1 MARPARVRM
10 RSRNPWVFAR
20 RRLFG
25 WNVRL
30 LTEELPTQGPRHLD
44 RWAGESSGMLAPPEG
59 SDHLRYGRRP
69 TTVKP
74 GPPARRTL
82 ASRRHAEG
90 RPHITGGLWRTA
102 CCRYAA
108 AVSVRATG
116 SSPAVRKGSARLSCP
131 SVRFCFGRAS
141 SQSAMSVHMIHS
153 LWTPMWTKAR
163 ERSDFSLPQQL
174 VHGEHSG
181 VLVQGLAGIAD
192 V

>member
-10 RSRNPWVFAR
+10 RSRNPWGFAR

-141 SQSAMSVHMIHS
+141 SQSAMVRSHDPQSVDAHVDDDS
-153 LWTPMWTKAR
+153 ATVG
-163 ERSDFSLPQQL
+163 FSLPQQL

-181 VLVQGLAGIAD
+181 VLVLGLAGIAD

>member
-116 SSPAVRKGSARLSCP
+116 SSPAVRKGSARLSCS
-131 SVRFCFGRAS
+131 SVRFAFGRAS
-141 SQSAMSVHMIHS
+141 SQSAMVRSHDPQSVDAHVDDDS
-153 LWTPMWTKAR
+153 ATVGLQPSAAT
-163 ERSDFSLPQQL
+163 RSRRNIVGCSCKDSP
-174 VHGEHSG
+174 G
-181 VLVQGLAGIAD
+181 
-192 V
+192 